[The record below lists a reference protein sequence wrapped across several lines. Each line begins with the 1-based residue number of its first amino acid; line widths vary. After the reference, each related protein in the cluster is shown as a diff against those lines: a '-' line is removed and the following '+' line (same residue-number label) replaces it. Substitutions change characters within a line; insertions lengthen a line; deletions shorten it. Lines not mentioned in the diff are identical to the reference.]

1 MSEQKLPP
9 GPHTVVYDSENQYLQ
24 LISWDEYVLKYQQ
37 EDQLQWI
44 CQKAPKVIPTQA
56 VVENLIKEPVNTH
69 EVSSIVDILLSN
81 TNQEP
86 IMSEQK
92 LPPGPHTVV
101 YDSENQY
108 LQLISWDEYV
118 LKYQQEDQL
127 QWICQKA
134 AKVIPTQAVVENLNE
149 VPVNAHE
156 PVAHQ
161 QPKMNGQAV
170 VYDELSQTIKLISW
184 DLYESEY
191 LPKDLAIRKKTELA
205 RFFMHQQHQRKPQEP
220 KDTETKSFVALYDEE
235 KQQVV
240 LEDFATYKPTYK
252 QDYALIYNTSKQCI
266 DLIFWKDYLSNHEK
280 EFRSHWT
287 KKMRND
293 QQDNAFLVDPQTIQP
308 GQRFASDLTTIYDP
322 VTEGIQLVHWDDYL
336 KENKPPK
343 QDWATEYDE
352 KTKSVKLVFW
362 KPYEGNEVP
371 NFMPGTSELVS
382 TNIYNQVTEGFELEN
397 EEPKQDWAEQNDEK
411 TALTEA
417 LNLDLTTVYDPVTEG
432 IKLLSW
438 EDYLKA
444 NKPPKQDWTTEY
456 DQKTQSVKLVFWKQ
470 YKENQEATSINIPES
485 PVCDVTTVINEETE
499 GAQSHLTT
507 VYDPVTEGIKLVTWN
522 EYLKENKPP
531 KQDWTAEYDEKSA
544 SVKLVFWKPYQVVQ
558 KTRPISSAKIET
570 LNNNLTTLNDN
581 LTTVYDPATE
591 GIKLISWD
599 DYLKANKPPKQ
610 DWATEYDPKTESV
623 KLVFWRQ
630 YQNVRESETN
640 TFASTRTTD
649 NLTTVYDPATEGIKL
664 VSLDDY
670 AKENKLPRQD
680 WATEFDE
687 KSQSVKL
694 VFWKQYE
701 HVTTTPSS
709 ISKTP
714 ANYTTVYDPLT
725 QEVQLMDWD
734 KYLEDHKPPKQDW
747 AAEYDEKTQSVKLVF
762 WKEYCNQNAVKSLTT
777 EKPQGPMTT
786 VYNNETQ
793 SVELISY
800 DEYIRHNKIPKQEYA
815 AVYDEQNQSVKLIFW
830 KDYQESLMKDNQTTN
845 KVNTDGFA
853 AIYNEGEQSINLV
866 NWDLYESDY
875 LPDIL
880 CAREKKGIVEITN
893 DVFTVS
899 ESITM

>member
-1 MSEQKLPP
+1 MGKQHAALPAAKPPKPESDILLEPLSGAIIVTENDKLPVSSAVDQISPSISKQEPSVSEQKLPP
-9 GPHTVVYDSENQYLQ
+9 GPHTVVYDADNQYLR
-24 LISWDEYVLKYQQ
+24 LISWDEYVLEYQQ
-37 EDQLQWI
+37 EDQLQWV
-44 CQKAPKVIPTQA
+44 CQKAHKAIPTEA
-56 VVENLIKEPVNTH
+56 VVENSIEEPVNTH
-69 EVSSIVDILLSN
+69 EVSSIVDQILLSN

-86 IMSEQK
+86 VMSEQK
-92 LPPGPHTVV
+92 LPPGPHAVV

-134 AKVIPTQAVVENLNE
+134 AKVIPTQAVVENLIE

-287 KKMRND
+287 KTIRND
-293 QQDNAFLVDPQTIQP
+293 QQDNAFLVDPQTRHTASPDDLADHSIQNALDKEQKQDPIPNITTMQP
-308 GQRFASDLTTIYDP
+308 GQGFTSDLTTIYDP
-322 VTEGIQLVHWDDYL
+322 VTEEIQLVHWDEYL

-343 QDWATEYDE
+343 QDWATKYDE

-362 KPYEGNEVP
+362 KPYKGNEVP
-371 NFMPGTSELVS
+371 NSMPGTSKLVS
-382 TNIYNQVTEGFELEN
+382 TDIYN
-397 EEPKQDWAEQNDEK
+397 EEPKLDWAEQNDEK
-411 TALTEA
+411 TALAEA
-417 LNLDLTTVYDPVTEG
+417 PNLDQTTVYDPVTEG
-432 IKLLSW
+432 
-438 EDYLKA
+438 
-444 NKPPKQDWTTEY
+444 
-456 DQKTQSVKLVFWKQ
+456 VKL
-470 YKENQEATSINIPES
+470 I
-485 PVCDVTTVINEETE
+485 
-499 GAQSHLTT
+499 
-507 VYDPVTEGIKLVTWN
+507 TWD

-531 KQDWTAEYDEKSA
+531 KQDWTTEYDEKSA

-558 KTRPISSAKIET
+558 KTRPISSAKIKT

-670 AKENKLPRQD
+670 AKENELPRQD

-714 ANYTTVYDPLT
+714 AHYTTVYDPLT

-734 KYLEDHKPPKQDW
+734 KYLEDHKPPKQD
-747 AAEYDEKTQSVKLVF
+747 
-762 WKEYCNQNAVKSLTT
+762 
-777 EKPQGPMTT
+777 
-786 VYNNETQ
+786 
-793 SVELISY
+793 
-800 DEYIRHNKIPKQEYA
+800 
-815 AVYDEQNQSVKLIFW
+815 
-830 KDYQESLMKDNQTTN
+830 
-845 KVNTDGFA
+845 
-853 AIYNEGEQSINLV
+853 
-866 NWDLYESDY
+866 
-875 LPDIL
+875 
-880 CAREKKGIVEITN
+880 
-893 DVFTVS
+893 
-899 ESITM
+899 